1 MPLSLFHIEWGEGG
15 SVIHSVREWWRV
27 KGTQWMHSHINEL
40 FVKVMLPLMIMTRTT
55 MMTVLAMMTM
65 GTMMMIFLRMMVKTT
80 MMMFR
85 KLCGSFVR
93 HAPSGDRS
101 VSSSSCHHR
110 RHHHQHHHH
119 NQNHQKH
126 VIFIIIII
134 QMIFTYVMRTSA
146 SSFSP
151 LSALF
156 RWHHCHLVI
165 TSIVIIFIRV
175 TSHLVII
182 TGDLLT

>member
-55 MMTVLAMMTM
+55 MMTMLAMMTM

-110 RHHHQHHHH
+110 LHHHH
-119 NQNHQKH
+119 HYLH
-126 VIFIIIII
+126 CFVDII
-134 QMIFTYVMRTSA
+134 
-146 SSFSP
+146 
-151 LSALF
+151 
-156 RWHHCHLVI
+156 
-165 TSIVIIFIRV
+165 
-175 TSHLVII
+175 VII
-182 TGDLLT
+182 TGDILTYMGHHLCRWWWFIIDWHAHG